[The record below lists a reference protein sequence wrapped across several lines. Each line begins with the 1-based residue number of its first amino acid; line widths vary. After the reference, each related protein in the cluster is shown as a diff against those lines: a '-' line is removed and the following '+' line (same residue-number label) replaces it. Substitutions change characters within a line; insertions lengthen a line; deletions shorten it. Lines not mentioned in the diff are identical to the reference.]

1 MRARRPAIAVAAALA
16 AILAIAGLVVILAA
30 HDSSTVHH
38 PSGPGIREPD
48 QGARHVRAPAA
59 GFHYASDPPTSGP
72 HVPIVPRAEDGQLS
86 TDQLLEGLE
95 LGDVVIRYGDPTARA
110 ALVALAQRAA
120 GRFSRALSASG
131 QAVILDRRPGWPGI
145 TAVAWR
151 RLLRASSPADT
162 RLPAFVEA
170 WLGRGATR

>member
-1 MRARRPAIAVAAALA
+1 VRGRRPAVAAAATLV
-16 AILAIAGLVVILAA
+16 AILALGGLVVILAA

-38 PSGPGIREPD
+38 PGPGVREPD
-48 QGARHVRAPAA
+48 QGARHLRAPAA

-72 HVPIVPRAEDGQLS
+72 HVPIVPRIEDGRLS

-95 LGDVVIRYGDPTARA
+95 LGDVVIRYGDPAARP
-110 ALVALAQRAA
+110 ALLGLAQRAA
-120 GRFSRALSASG
+120 GRFSRALSAAG
-131 QAVILDRRPGWPGI
+131 QAVILDRRPGWPGV

-151 RLLRASSPADT
+151 RRLQASSPADG

-170 WLGRGATR
+170 WLGRGAAR